1 MKLNH
6 NSPKYRQ
13 VIYQTLL
20 DIMKHKLLFSFFQY
34 QQNSNLDNIDKD
46 TNYNYYIY
54 ILLYS
59 ILIHFL
65 FNFLTMGRLDYNH
78 FKKLIKIL
86 FLKFYY

>member
-13 VIYQTLL
+13 VIYQTQL
-20 DIMKHKLLFSFFQY
+20 DILKHKLLFSFFQN

-46 TNYNYYIY
+46 TNYYYYIY

-65 FNFLTMGRLDYNH
+65 LNFLTIGRLEYNH
-78 FKKLIKIL
+78 F
-86 FLKFYY
+86 